1 MVFNEVCFDIISI
14 FHSQLIRVSCDC
26 VACAR
31 ANVPIVLVVLAV
43 PSHTA
48 TLSCAAIHAVPSHAS
63 VSSYSIIPASV
74 AVPAVPNACAS
85 MILSRISEKY
95 SDLRLTFAGE

>member
-14 FHSQLIRVSCDC
+14 FHSQLIRMSCDC
-26 VACAR
+26 VVCAR

-43 PSHTA
+43 PSYTA
-48 TLSCAAIHAVPSHAS
+48 TLSCAAIHAVPSHAF
-63 VSSYSIIPASV
+63 VSSYSIVPASV
-74 AVPAVPNACAS
+74 AVPAVPSVRAS

-95 SDLRLTFAGE
+95 SEF